1 MDVDRCAQCGTPATP
16 GAKFCESCGARL
28 ALSEAEPTQELQGR
42 TPRGTRLRYQSVG
55 IRFAATVIDVLVLSL
70 ISWILVSVA
79 IGSAFSSIAPI
90 MPATTGDLNA
100 TVAQINATVT
110 QVSGALSAGIAAA
123 AVITL
128 IVWFLY
134 YTLLEGHYGQ
144 TLGKWFCKIKVVK
157 EADGAPIGYGDAA
170 IRTILRI
177 IDGLIDYLIGAILIW
192 TSEKK
197 QRLGDRLAHTVVIQ
211 LCDAE

>member
-1 MDVDRCAQCGTPATP
+1 
-16 GAKFCESCGARL
+16 
-28 ALSEAEPTQELQGR
+28 
-42 TPRGTRLRYQSVG
+42 
-55 IRFAATVIDVLVLSL
+55 VIDVLVLSL
-70 ISWILVSVA
+70 ISWIFIALA
-79 IGSAFSSIAPI
+79 IGSVFSSVAPIAP
-90 MPATTGDLNA
+90 AVTGDMNA
-100 TVAQINATVT
+100 TVAQINATAT
-110 QVSGALSAGIAAA
+110 QVSGALSAGIAVA
-123 AVITL
+123 AVIAL

-144 TLGKWFCKIKVVK
+144 TLGKWFVKIKVVK
-157 EADGAPIGYGDAA
+157 EDGAPISYSDAA